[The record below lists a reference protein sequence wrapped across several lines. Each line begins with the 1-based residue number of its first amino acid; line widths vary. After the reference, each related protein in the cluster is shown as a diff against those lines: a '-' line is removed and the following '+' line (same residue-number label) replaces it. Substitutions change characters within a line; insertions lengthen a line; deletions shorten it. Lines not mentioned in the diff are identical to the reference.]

1 MTKDIKKE
9 ETTIFQKMTEL
20 SIKNKAINLGQ
31 GFPDEDGPIDI
42 INKASESLNTISNQ
56 YPPMKGLASLRKNIA
71 KYLNAHYKLEFNWDN
86 EILIT
91 NGATEALASSILS
104 NIIPGDEAIIFEPAY
119 DSYKPI
125 VEKAGGKAICVPLES
140 PKWEFSYNILKPY
153 ITKKSKLI
161 ILNNPMNPLGKMFSM
176 DELKDLSKIV
186 IENDM
191 IIISDEVHEHIVF
204 DNKKHIPVISL
215 PGMEDRVI
223 KIGSAGKTFSLTGW
237 KVGFAVGCTELIKK
251 VAGMHQFITFTV
263 PPNLQEAIAYA
274 YTKPKTYYE
283 NLRNTFQAKRDLIY
297 TNLIKNNIITYLP
310 ESTYFINMSYEE
322 KFPEF
327 QPEEFCIE
335 LIKNAKVTGIPIS
348 VFYNKNAE
356 ERNKSK
362 LIRLCFAKSNDI
374 LINASNQIGEYF
386 NTN

>member
-104 NIIPGDEAIIFEPAY
+104 NIISGDEAIIFEPAY

-215 PGMEDRVI
+215 PGMENRVI

-251 VAGMHQFITFTV
+251 VAGTHQFITFTV

-322 KFPEF
+322 RFPGF

-348 VFYNKNAE
+348 VFYNKNVE
-356 ERNKSK
+356 EKNKSK

>member
-104 NIIPGDEAIIFEPAY
+104 NIISGDEAIIFEPAY

-215 PGMEDRVI
+215 PGMENRVI

-251 VAGMHQFITFTV
+251 VAGTHQFITFTV

-322 KFPEF
+322 KFPGF

-348 VFYNKNAE
+348 VFYNKNVE
-356 ERNKSK
+356 EKNKSK

>member
-104 NIIPGDEAIIFEPAY
+104 NIISGDEAIIFEPAY

-251 VAGMHQFITFTV
+251 VAGTHQFITFTV

-348 VFYNKNAE
+348 VFYNKNVE
-356 ERNKSK
+356 EKNKSK

>member
-1 MTKDIKKE
+1 MTKNIKKE

-71 KYLNAHYKLEFNWDN
+71 KYLNAHYKLEFDWDN

-91 NGATEALASSILS
+91 NGATEALASSILG

-140 PKWEFSYNILKPY
+140 PEWEFSYNILNPY

-186 IENDM
+186 IENNM

-204 DNKKHIPVISL
+204 DNKKHIPIISL
-215 PGMEDRVI
+215 PGMEHRVI

-237 KVGFAVGCTELIKK
+237 KIGFAVGCTELINK
-251 VAGMHQFITFTV
+251 VASTHQFITFTA

-274 YTKPKTYYE
+274 YTKPNTYYE

-297 TNLIKNNIITYLP
+297 TNLIKNNIIAYLP

-327 QPEEFCIE
+327 QPEEFCFE

-356 ERNKSK
+356 ELKKSK
-362 LIRLCFAKSNDI
+362 LIRLCFAKSDDI
-374 LINASNQIGEYF
+374 LIKASNQIGEYF
-386 NTN
+386 NSY

>member
-1 MTKDIKKE
+1 
-9 ETTIFQKMTEL
+9 
-20 SIKNKAINLGQ
+20 
-31 GFPDEDGPIDI
+31 
-42 INKASESLNTISNQ
+42 
-56 YPPMKGLASLRKNIA
+56 MKGLASLRKNIA
-71 KYLNAHYKLEFNWDN
+71 KHLYAHYKLEFDWDN

-204 DNKKHIPVISL
+204 DNKKHIPIISL
-215 PGMEDRVI
+215 PGMEHRVI

-237 KVGFAVGCTELIKK
+237 KVGFAVGCTELINK
-251 VAGMHQFITFTV
+251 VIGMHQFITFTV

-274 YTKPKTYYE
+274 YTKPKTYYD

-327 QPEEFCIE
+327 KPEEFCIE
-335 LIKNAKVTGIPIS
+335 LIENAKVTGIPIS
-348 VFYNKNAE
+348 VFYNKNAKE
-356 ERNKSK
+356 LKKSK
-362 LIRLCFAKSNDI
+362 LIRLCFAKSDDI
-374 LINASNQIGEYF
+374 LMKASNQIGEYF
-386 NTN
+386 NSN

>member
-1 MTKDIKKE
+1 
-9 ETTIFQKMTEL
+9 MTEL
-20 SIKNKAINLGQ
+20 SIKNNAINLGQ

-42 INKASESLNTISNQ
+42 IQKASEALNTISNQ
-56 YPPMKGLASLRKNIA
+56 YPPMKGLESLRKNIS
-71 KYLNAHYKLEFNWDN
+71 KHLNNHYQLEFDWNN

-104 NIIPGDEAIIFEPAY
+104 NINPGDEAIIFEPAY

-125 VEKAGGKAICVPLES
+125 VEKAGGIAICVQLES
-140 PKWEFSYNILKPY
+140 PEWEFSYDILKPY
-153 ITKKSKLI
+153 ITQKSKLI
-161 ILNNPMNPLGKMFSM
+161 ILNNPMNPLGKMFSL

-215 PGMEDRVI
+215 PGMEERVI

-237 KVGFAVGCTELIKK
+237 KIGFAIGCKELIDK
-251 VAGMHQFITFTV
+251 VAGTHQFITFTV

-274 YTKPKTYYE
+274 YTKPKAYYE
-283 NLRNTFQAKRDLIY
+283 NLRNTFQEKRDLIY
-297 TNLIKNNIITYLP
+297 NNLIKNNVITYLP

-322 KFPEF
+322 KFQKF

-356 ERNKSK
+356 ELKKSK
-362 LIRLCFAKSNDI
+362 LIRLCFAKSDEI
-374 LINASNQIGEYF
+374 LIKASNQIGEYF
-386 NTN
+386 NSC

>member
-71 KYLNAHYKLEFNWDN
+71 KHLNAHYKLEFDWDN

-125 VEKAGGKAICVPLES
+125 VEKAGGKAICVPLKS

-215 PGMEDRVI
+215 PGMENRVI

-322 KFPEF
+322 KFPGF

-356 ERNKSK
+356 EIKKSK